1 VDNSQNNLS
10 TPKSA
15 SSLGALERRIEE
27 ATKKQT
33 EALTRLKQL
42 KARKAQLEAQ
52 QKALESKKRRSEEN
66 QRKFEVGGLVKLAG
80 LFDMDKGTLLG
91 GFLMVADRLNN
102 SPDWAANVKKRGDAL
117 LADREQSRKA
127 NLSQQETQEK
137 KEQ

>member
-1 VDNSQNNLS
+1 MADLS
-10 TPKSA
+10 RFDQRIAEADKKA
-15 SSLGALERRIEE
+15 ADAL
-27 ATKKQT
+27 A
-33 EALTRLKQL
+33 RLKQL

-80 LFDMDKGTLLG
+80 LLDIDKGTLLG

-117 LADREQSRKA
+117 LAEREQTRKA
-127 NLSQQETQEK
+127 NLSQQENQVK
-137 KEQ
+137 KEQQ